1 MEAEISMGEA
11 MARVFKLSK
20 LNNPRKRDLN
30 LEWEKNQKS
39 GKLVK
44 WPF

>member
-20 LNNPRKRDLN
+20 LNNQEKQDSSRD
-30 LEWEKNQKS
+30 Q
-39 GKLVK
+39 GKTK
-44 WPF
+44 FTRNRPDC

>member
-20 LNNPRKRDLN
+20 LNKREIPVEPSERLDDTN
-30 LEWEKNQKS
+30 S
-39 GKLVK
+39 M
-44 WPF
+44 

>member
-1 MEAEISMGEA
+1 MEAEISMGKA

-20 LNNPRKRDLN
+20 LNNPGKRDLN
-30 LEWEKNQKS
+30 LEWEKNRKL

-44 WPF
+44 WSF